1 MNNKNRDEREQER
14 RNTVKL
20 NFSFDFLLIKD
31 DKKTSTFL
39 SIQLGLFLLCFG
51 YSNQVSSKVYVC
63 KLSVEEQQQQPRAS
77 MNNSD
82 EFHYTTKIDN
92 QISWRWCWL
101 RDHVRFYFRLAR
113 KFKTFY
119 QNKTKNHKKM
129 WLCVCVWHQLRLPL
143 STSQISLSGSVCVRY
158 SLALHDIM
166 AEYDS
171 VYHQFCHLNHFMLY
185 IFYELFSFY
194 LLICVWN
201 VYSSKRVNGFWIGL
215 KVFRCLTGAI
225 LANVR

>member
-92 QISWRWCWL
+92 QIS
-101 RDHVRFYFRLAR
+101 
-113 KFKTFY
+113 
-119 QNKTKNHKKM
+119 
-129 WLCVCVWHQLRLPL
+129 
-143 STSQISLSGSVCVRY
+143 
-158 SLALHDIM
+158 
-166 AEYDS
+166 
-171 VYHQFCHLNHFMLY
+171 
-185 IFYELFSFY
+185 
-194 LLICVWN
+194 
-201 VYSSKRVNGFWIGL
+201 
-215 KVFRCLTGAI
+215 
-225 LANVR
+225 

>member
-129 WLCVCVWHQLRLPL
+129 WLCVCVCDTNWDCLCQHR
-143 STSQISLSGSVCVRY
+143 RY
-158 SLALHDIM
+158 RFLALCVCGILSRCM
-166 AEYDS
+166 ILWPNMIRFITSFAISITSCCTYFTS
-171 VYHQFCHLNHFMLY
+171 
-185 IFYELFSFY
+185 FSPFIY
-194 LLICVWN
+194 
-201 VYSSKRVNGFWIGL
+201 
-215 KVFRCLTGAI
+215 
-225 LANVR
+225 